1 MYDERTPSK
10 DVRQDGL
17 LPDADFPHLSIHFQ
31 QYAEQ
36 AQQSQWLLI
45 KQVEDLSERQRH
57 WLNRLGLSRQERQM
71 LHTYWE
77 NQQAALGS
85 AMQEHNRGMKAIGE
99 AQVSFVRE
107 VCNSLLTLGRANL
120 QFGRSVFYQE
130 QSLQLH
136 AALEE
141 KNRAFWDLFEAK
153 LKDAEERPE
162 ALRRLIYQ
170 QAERMLERWNQQF
183 EDILDDFLALLRER
197 V

>member
-1 MYDERTPSK
+1 MEPEKNPSK
-10 DVRQDGL
+10 VRQEPA
-17 LPDADFPHLSIHFQ
+17 LPEADFSHLAGHFQ
-31 QYAEQ
+31 QYTEQ
-36 AQQSQWLLI
+36 AQQRQALLI
-45 KQVEDLSERQRH
+45 KQVEDLHERQRH
-57 WLNRLGLSRQERQM
+57 WINRLGLTQQERRM
-71 LHTYWE
+71 LQTYWL
-77 NQQAALGS
+77 NQQTALES
-85 AMQEHNRGMKAIGE
+85 AMQEHNRSMKAIGE
-99 AQVSFVRE
+99 AQVTFVRE

-120 QFGRSVFYQE
+120 QFGRSVLYQE

-153 LKDAEERPE
+153 VKDAEDRPE
-162 ALRRLIYQ
+162 GVRRLIYQ